1 MAFARFARVFRP
13 KRSILA
19 NCFLGA
25 IDETL
30 ASRVNAIDPYGILR
44 DRMVF
49 MNPIALTI
57 TNTGIIQLPNFVY
70 SVVD

>member
-1 MAFARFARVFRP
+1 MFCGGDFENF
-13 KRSILA
+13 
-19 NCFLGA
+19 GA

-57 TNTGIIQLPNFVY
+57 INTGIIQLPNFVY
-70 SVVD
+70 IVVD

>member
-1 MAFARFARVFRP
+1 MAFVRFAGVFRP

-30 ASRVNAIDPYGILR
+30 ASRVNADPYGIFR

-70 SVVD
+70 IVVD